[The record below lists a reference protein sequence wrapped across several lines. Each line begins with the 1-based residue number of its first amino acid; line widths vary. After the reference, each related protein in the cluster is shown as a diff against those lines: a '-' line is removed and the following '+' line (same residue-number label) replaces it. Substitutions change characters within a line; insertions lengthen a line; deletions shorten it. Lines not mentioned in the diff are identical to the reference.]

1 MQLCVQRV
9 KLEQT
14 AYLWLV
20 IDKSGLPVEPVE
32 SFLGYL
38 FNIEKS
44 PHTIESYAH
53 HLKLYW
59 QFLLLTDKDWH
70 IISIADLSQFVVWL
84 RNSIQLVTQSDN
96 GFRRVESTVNT
107 ILSAVASFYRH
118 HNQLGNTQIQ
128 LTEPCYL
135 PVNRHKSLL
144 YHVYKNK
151 AIHKRII
158 SLKTNKTLPKIIT
171 KQQME
176 MALEACSNVR
186 DRFLLCLLYETG
198 LRIGQALSLHH
209 EDIKSFDNEIHIIYR
224 ENHPQQLRNK
234 SRKPNVLAISQEL
247 MRQYSS
253 YINEYQNILEICPYV
268 FVNIKTG
275 SYLTYPAVRKI
286 FRRLSTRIGF
296 RLTPHML
303 RHTHAT
309 LLIKSGW
316 DAAFVQKR
324 LGHAHVETTIN
335 QYVHLE
341 QADLKRAFQFYLKQQ
356 AEGVSK

>member
-9 KLEQT
+9 RLEQA

-20 IDKSGLPVEPVE
+20 IDNNGLPVEPIE

-38 FNIEKS
+38 FNTEKS

-59 QFLLLTDKDWH
+59 QFLLLANKDWH
-70 IISIADLSQFVVWL
+70 VITIAELSQFVVWL
-84 RNSIQLVTQSDN
+84 RNSIRLVQSEN
-96 GFRRVESTVNT
+96 SSRRVESTVNT
-107 ILSAVASFYRH
+107 ILSAIASFYRY
-118 HNQLGNTQIQ
+118 HNQLGNTHVQ
-128 LTEPCYL
+128 LTEPSYT
-135 PVNRHKSLL
+135 PINRHKSLL

-151 AIHKRII
+151 SVYKRII
-158 SLKTNKTLPKIIT
+158 SLKTNKVLPKIIT
-171 KQQME
+171 KEQME
-176 MALEACSNVR
+176 MAIGACGNLR

-198 LRIGQALSLHH
+198 LRIGQALSLRHD
-209 EDIKSFDNEIHIIYR
+209 DIKSFDNEIHVIYR
-224 ENHPQQLRNK
+224 EDHPQQLRNK
-234 SRKPNVLAISQEL
+234 SRKPNILTISQDL
-247 MRQYSS
+247 MRQYSA
-253 YINEYQNILEICPYV
+253 YVNEYQNILHVCPYV
-268 FVNIKTG
+268 FVNINSG
-275 SYLTYPAVRKI
+275 SYLTYPSVRKI
-286 FRRLSTRIGF
+286 FRRLSIRTGF

-335 QYVHLE
+335 QYVHLDH
-341 QADLKRAFQFYLKQQ
+341 ADLKKAFQFYLKQQ
-356 AEGVSK
+356 A